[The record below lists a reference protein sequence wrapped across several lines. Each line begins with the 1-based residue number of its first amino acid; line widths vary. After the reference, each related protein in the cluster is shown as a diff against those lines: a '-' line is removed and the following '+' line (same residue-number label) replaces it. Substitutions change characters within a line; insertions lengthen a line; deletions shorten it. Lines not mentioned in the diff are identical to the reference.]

1 MPLSLWELFPLERM
15 PGRVQL
21 SKLWSYRQ
29 QFGNNCNSM
38 VTQEDLPFAIK
49 KPIQLIFSLQ
59 SIRSGPEVGLQKLY
73 QQTLILLF
81 ELLVLSDSSSAYAAT
96 QSSTPQ

>member
-1 MPLSLWELFPLERM
+1 MPFFLWELFTLERM
-15 PGRVQL
+15 PGRFQL

-38 VTQEDLPFAIK
+38 VAQEDLPFAIK
-49 KPIQLIFSLQ
+49 KSIQLILSLQ
-59 SIRSGPEVGLQKLY
+59 SILSEPEVGLQKLH

-81 ELLVLSDSSSAYAAT
+81 DLLVLSDSSSVYAAT